1 MQSLVEKEDRVR
13 GGFAIQNVGPKLNYS
28 KSIDSKSYLPT
39 IARLGAG
46 YDLFLDEE
54 NRLGLSV
61 EASKLLV
68 PGAEP
73 VVDPV
78 TNTISY
84 TYPDVS
90 VINGMGK
97 SFSNKKSVM
106 YSVAADYSYNDTFDI
121 RTGYFHE
128 SAEQGGR
135 QFATIGVGLKYKSFG
150 LDISYLINTAKINN
164 ALDNTLR
171 FGLVWDISE

>member
-1 MQSLVEKEDRVR
+1 M
-13 GGFAIQNVGPKLNYS
+13 
-28 KSIDSKSYLPT
+28 
-39 IARLGAG
+39 
-46 YDLFLDEE
+46 
-54 NRLGLSV
+54 

-150 LDISYLINTAKINN
+150 LDVSYLINTAKINN